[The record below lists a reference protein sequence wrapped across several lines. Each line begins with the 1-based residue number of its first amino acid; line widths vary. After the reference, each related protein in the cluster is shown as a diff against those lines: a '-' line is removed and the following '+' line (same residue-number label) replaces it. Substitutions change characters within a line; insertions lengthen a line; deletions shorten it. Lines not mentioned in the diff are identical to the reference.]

1 MSVTSALVA
10 AAMQLVAGLEGT
22 SGVPIA
28 MLDRIEEP
36 AMFWARAAAKLCD
49 KTGDEFCEEQVRFM
63 TANTEP
69 LGMSRIIVYQ
79 DKAGRQKKVCAVLP
93 PVENPD
99 PTMVAEAFG
108 GAIPQAS
115 QVPSYDETAA
125 WLTMYHATHC
135 LDTTGTADEEDR
147 AAAFATLALTL
158 LRGDPVF
165 TPGNTRAAG
174 RQLAVLSGKEAA
186 YWAAGVGER
195 SLLDVWK
202 GEAAAVLRRTM
213 NCEVTVTKNAS
224 IDIEGIRRDQSLREG
239 ENCEPPVQRTTA
251 PTPSNPR
258 GTVVTS
264 GTPRGTVTDANLWI
278 WMYGQG
284 GVGVPPQAWTWG
296 KLFGSAQE
304 ASAYILAA
312 STEIA
317 RQR

>member
-1 MSVTSALVA
+1 
-10 AAMQLVAGLEGT
+10 
-22 SGVPIA
+22 
-28 MLDRIEEP
+28 
-36 AMFWARAAAKLCD
+36 
-49 KTGDEFCEEQVRFM
+49 
-63 TANTEP
+63 
-69 LGMSRIIVYQ
+69 MSRIIVYQ
-79 DKAGRQKKVCAVLP
+79 TPAGVQKKVCAVLP

-108 GAIPQAS
+108 GTIPQAS

-125 WLTMYHATHC
+125 WLTLYHATHC
-135 LDTTGTADEEDR
+135 LDTTGTDDEEDR

-195 SLLDVWK
+195 ALLDVWK

-213 NCEVTVTKNAS
+213 GCDVTVAKGTS
-224 IDIEGIRRDQSLREG
+224 IEIEAIRRDDDLRDG
-239 ENCEPPVQRTTA
+239 QDCAPPVTRTTA
-251 PTPSNPR
+251 PSSLNPR
-258 GTVVTS
+258 GTVVGQ
-264 GTPRGTVTDANLWI
+264 GTPKGVVTDANLWI

-284 GVGVPPQAWTWG
+284 GVGAPPQPWTWG
-296 KLFGSAQE
+296 KLFANAQD
-304 ASAYILAA
+304 ASSYMLAA
-312 STEIA
+312 STELA